1 MRRLAVV
8 FVTLLA
14 GGCSTLSGMFDSKVD
29 YKATNTLP
37 PLEVPPDLTA
47 PPRDNRYALPESR
60 SATLS
65 GYQQERN
72 PELTFSATKER

>member
-1 MRRLAVV
+1 MRRLAPVLVV
-8 FVTLLA
+8 VLA

-29 YKATNTLP
+29 YKTTNTLP

-60 SATLS
+60 SGEVRS
-65 GYQQERN
+65 GG
-72 PELTFSATKER
+72 TSSGGSARAGPLDR